1 MLGSCFG
8 ILLGGSEIGGTAV
21 IASSDLGA
29 TSADCSPSIVH
40 ILADKGRHCL
50 VGSAS
55 RREEPVSTGLQLI
68 HVVFVVVIILTASTT
83 APQAPE

>member
-8 ILLGGSEIGGTAV
+8 IVLGSSKIGGAAV
-21 IASSDLGA
+21 ITSGDLGA
-29 TSADCSPSIVH
+29 AGADCSPSIVH

-68 HVVFVVVIILTASTT
+68 HVVFVVVIILTASTA
-83 APQAPE
+83 APQVPE